1 MHGLY
6 LKSEAGKEK
15 VFSEVLM
22 DFQYYMPAR
31 IVSGEDCVKKNAS
44 LLRTLG
50 KNVLVV
56 TGKSS
61 AKNGALEDAV
71 FAFNMNGQ
79 KYTIYDRVP
88 NNPTVACVEE
98 GARIAR
104 EVGAD
109 CVVAIGGGSPMDAAK
124 AIAMLARQDAPEG
137 IFAHAITDDILP
149 MAHIPTTAG
158 TGSEVTPYSIITNDE
173 KQTKTSISA
182 PSLFPVYAF
191 LDGKYMASLPQNV
204 TVNTALDEL
213 SHAVE
218 GMLSVRATLITDAL
232 ARESIR
238 LLTGEYDSLLNA
250 NYTSQSRQNL
260 LLGSTL
266 AGMVIANTGT
276 TVVHGMGYSLT
287 YFDDVPHGRANG
299 LLLPAFLA
307 ECNRKAPQRVGQI
320 CDVLGMDLET
330 FSKKVAALLGKREE
344 YSDTELADFARRASV
359 NKNIKNC
366 TVHFSEEELLRVLK
380 QSLGA

>member
-1 MHGLY
+1 
-6 LKSEAGKEK
+6 
-15 VFSEVLM
+15 M
-22 DFQYYMPAR
+22 DFQYYMPVR

-137 IFAHAITDDILP
+137 IFAHAITDDVLP

-204 TVNTALDEL
+204 TVNTALDAL

-238 LLTGEYDSLLNA
+238 LLTGEYDTLLNA
-250 NYTSQSRQNL
+250 N
-260 LLGSTL
+260 
-266 AGMVIANTGT
+266 
-276 TVVHGMGYSLT
+276 
-287 YFDDVPHGRANG
+287 
-299 LLLPAFLA
+299 
-307 ECNRKAPQRVGQI
+307 
-320 CDVLGMDLET
+320 
-330 FSKKVAALLGKREE
+330 
-344 YSDTELADFARRASV
+344 
-359 NKNIKNC
+359 
-366 TVHFSEEELLRVLK
+366 
-380 QSLGA
+380 

>member
-1 MHGLY
+1 MVLFIRCRHVHGLY

-22 DFQYYMPAR
+22 NFQYYMPVR

-124 AIAMLARQDAPEG
+124 AIAMKHAVISVIGKPLKHLGTLTLSSFSLMPLIRKIARVKP
-137 IFAHAITDDILP
+137 I
-149 MAHIPTTAG
+149 
-158 TGSEVTPYSIITNDE
+158 
-173 KQTKTSISA
+173 
-182 PSLFPVYAF
+182 
-191 LDGKYMASLPQNV
+191 PQNKPLRIAMKRFV
-204 TVNTALDEL
+204 TKA
-213 SHAVE
+213 
-218 GMLSVRATLITDAL
+218 SVRFATATPK
-232 ARESIR
+232 
-238 LLTGEYDSLLNA
+238 
-250 NYTSQSRQNL
+250 
-260 LLGSTL
+260 
-266 AGMVIANTGT
+266 IAQL
-276 TVVHGMGYSLT
+276 VVMS
-287 YFDDVPHGRANG
+287 GR
-299 LLLPAFLA
+299 
-307 ECNRKAPQRVGQI
+307 
-320 CDVLGMDLET
+320 
-330 FSKKVAALLGKREE
+330 
-344 YSDTELADFARRASV
+344 
-359 NKNIKNC
+359 
-366 TVHFSEEELLRVLK
+366 
-380 QSLGA
+380 